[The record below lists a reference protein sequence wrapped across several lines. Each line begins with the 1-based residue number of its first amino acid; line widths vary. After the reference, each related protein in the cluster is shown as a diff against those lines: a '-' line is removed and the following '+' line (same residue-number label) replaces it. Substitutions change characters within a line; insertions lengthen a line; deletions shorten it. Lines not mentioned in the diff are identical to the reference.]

1 MVAEVAN
8 GTASLTSGG
17 ASVQVPSTAPTAA
30 GTYVLT
36 LDTSGMG
43 DDDVLNVK
51 VYAKDSSVAASYRLW
66 KEFTLVRPDP
76 VIQSIPVA
84 AMGGAYAVLEH
95 PSGTTSPLSVPW
107 ALLTL

>member
-1 MVAEVAN
+1 MVTEVAN

-17 ASVQVPSTAPTAA
+17 ASVQVPTTAPTTA
-30 GTYVLT
+30 GTYILT
-36 LDTSGMG
+36 LDTSAMG
-43 DDDVLNVK
+43 DDDILNVK
-51 VYAKDSSVAASYRLW
+51 IYAKDSSVAGSYRLW
-66 KEFTLVRPDP
+66 KEFTAMQPDP
-76 VIQSIPVA
+76 IVQSIPVA